1 MVGLMLWEKD
11 INAFILSRPLPQPS
25 ILSPVLSHQPA
36 DKVPRLSGCIRLQFW
51 NISFIIFQLFVQDL
65 WKKGLAPVTKHHS
78 KIISSINSKGQ
89 HTPSQLKFE
98 FTGANPPVLC
108 CYTCVEYSPTL
119 YVYMYT
125 PFTAKYIN
133 CYQFSWENVIWI
145 YVTCILIWAV
155 IWISPTFTN
164 SRSSR
169 MWLISLR
176 CTIVSGSSR
185 GARLYQGRK

>member
-1 MVGLMLWEKD
+1 MLSSCPDRYPSLLSSLRCFPITPQIKSHPETIWLYQT
-11 INAFILSRPLPQPS
+11 AILKYFL
-25 ILSPVLSHQPA
+25 HY
-36 DKVPRLSGCIRLQFW
+36 
-51 NISFIIFQLFVQDL
+51 ISAICVQDL

-133 CYQFSWENVIWI
+133 CYQACHIFMRECNLNI
-145 YVTCILIWAV
+145 CHLHFNLGCNLN
-155 IWISPTFTN
+155 ISYFHQQQ
-164 SRSSR
+164 
-169 MWLISLR
+169 
-176 CTIVSGSSR
+176 V
-185 GARLYQGRK
+185 